1 MGLELLL
8 AILPP
13 CYWCVRYSAFFLL
26 VDLVLLLAIRVYSA
40 SFLLVDLVFCLIAGI
55 VQCSSASFLLMG
67 LVCCL
72 LAIGGIGLLPPCY
85 WWDWSA
91 ASSLLVGLVF
101 CFLFIGGFGL
111 LPLAIGGSGHLVG
124 LVFCLLCYWLDL
136 IFRLLF

>member
-72 LAIGGIGLLPPCY
+72 LAIGGIGLLLPFY
-85 WWDWSA
+85 WWVWTP
-91 ASSLLVGLVF
+91 ASSYWWVRASGGSGILPPLLLVGSDLQAPFLNCCFIF
-101 CFLFIGGFGL
+101 CRAL
-111 LPLAIGGSGHLVG
+111 LLMIV
-124 LVFCLLCYWLDL
+124 
-136 IFRLLF
+136 